1 MRNHYWTCSKFA
13 DWLRGT
19 PKLGAGTGEEW
30 RDWRKKA
37 KLKKF
42 RYWLAEEG
50 LDYLQTVFYYIP
62 DKIYAFKYYINNR
75 WITKTHSLT
84 AHPSDIPRGEWR
96 DVGGRFL
103 PCLFN
108 ELRDFVEVELAWW
121 HLVWE
126 GAEERKKYNAPWWR
140 FGWWNVRVWRCPQ
153 AGLDNLSWQMNLT
166 NIEYTDKDSPDYGQ
180 PTMQATNAKEIYD
193 LYMWWTVERPKRV
206 EPMDAT
212 GWTEYCNRRRSDDED
227 DFFLDRKDGVDTS
240 PMLDAMHKM
249 EEAYEK
255 EDEEMM
261 IRLIKVR
268 RALWT

>member
-1 MRNHYWTCSKFA
+1 
-13 DWLRGT
+13 
-19 PKLGAGTGEEW
+19 
-30 RDWRKKA
+30 
-37 KLKKF
+37 
-42 RYWLAEEG
+42 
-50 LDYLQTVFYYIP
+50 
-62 DKIYAFKYYINNR
+62 
-75 WITKTHSLT
+75 
-84 AHPSDIPRGEWR
+84 
-96 DVGGRFL
+96 
-103 PCLFN
+103 
-108 ELRDFVEVELAWW
+108 
-121 HLVWE
+121 
-126 GAEERKKYNAPWWR
+126 
-140 FGWWNVRVWRCPQ
+140 
-153 AGLDNLSWQMNLT
+153 MNLT